1 MADANP
7 TVRQRQLGMRLR
19 QLRTGL
25 GLNVE
30 DVAEKLMCSA
40 AKISRLETGAR
51 RPILRDIR
59 DLCGIY
65 QVDEATA
72 AELMTLT
79 REAREQ
85 GWWTRY
91 EDLNLTPYIGLEQDA
106 SSITHYSMCYVP
118 ALLQT
123 EDYARAIIKSVLPGI
138 GPQVHQQ
145 RIEARLR
152 RQSRLTGD
160 NPPRYRVLLDEAV
173 LRRPLGHPA
182 LMTAQLEKIL
192 KLAEVGR
199 VTVQVLPF
207 EAGACVTA
215 DSMFVFLEFSGQTLP
230 PVVYVEGLVSDHYYE
245 RDADIARYREAVE
258 YLRDAALS
266 PRDSVQFMTAVLKD
280 YVSK

>member
-1 MADANP
+1 
-7 TVRQRQLGMRLR
+7 MRLR

-123 EDYARAIIKSVLPGI
+123 EEYARAIIKSVLPRI
-138 GPQVHQQ
+138 DPQVHQQ

-152 RQSRLTGD
+152 RQSRLAGD

-192 KLAEVGR
+192 KLADVGR
-199 VTVQVLPF
+199 VTVQVLPL
-207 EAGACVTA
+207 ETGACVTA
-215 DSMFVFLEFSGQTLP
+215 DSMFVFLEFSGHTLP

-266 PRDSVQFMTAVLKD
+266 PRDSVQFMTAVHKD